1 MSDNREF
8 SADSIVTVTPL
19 MGELIRYAR
28 LRPELENLN
37 SETRVTILDVN
48 NSFIR
53 YVKYYMPSLVNDCFE
68 PTQGIYRCCPL
79 LRRICSENFFDPKD
93 IRFKW
98 TTIVN
103 NIQTL
108 NGEVYDPTTSRYN
121 FPNGQRP
128 RLRRDPRR
136 VLQIA
141 TIAPEP
147 SEQLEPTEL
156 NQARADR
163 RETVAR
169 SRLNRLF
176 HSNTHDL
183 ELSLFSSGVNDEC
196 VNNENDATP
205 PQPATI
211 TTSTE
216 NCLICFDAPR
226 THAFLHFGL
235 SETDSSMHYVAC
247 ARCADKCKWATKGC
261 PICRQPVVSVI
272 KIV

>member
-1 MSDNREF
+1 MIQPLPDITFPMASDHDFEEILGGF
-8 SADSIVTVTPL
+8 YKLPPL
-19 MGELIRYAR
+19 
-28 LRPELENLN
+28 P
-37 SETRVTILDVN
+37 
-48 NSFIR
+48 
-53 YVKYYMPSLVNDCFE
+53 PSLGTPCFV
-68 PTQGIYRCCPL
+68 RKL
-79 LRRICSENFFDPKD
+79 S
-93 IRFKW
+93 W
-98 TTIVN
+98 S
-103 NIQTL
+103 L
-108 NGEVYDPTTSRYN
+108 NY
-121 FPNGQRP
+121 
-128 RLRRDPRR
+128 
-136 VLQIA
+136 
-141 TIAPEP
+141 

-183 ELSLFSSGVNDEC
+183 ELSLFSSGINDEF
-196 VNNENDATP
+196 VNNENEATP

-272 KIV
+272 KIVWRLQQLSHTKVTLEFYTRMFLFSSLVILVLAWQNRMCYCFILQKHCT